1 MKKESINV
9 KGMTCSHCVKAIENE
24 LVKLPLRYFTVTKGN
39 VIAEYDE
46 TFTSSEEIRNAIN
59 DAGYEIQESI
69 ETAEIH
75 E

>member
-39 VIAEYDE
+39 VTAEFDE
-46 TFTSSEEIRNAIN
+46 LLTGHEEIKQAIV
-59 DAGYEIQESI
+59 DAGYEIEETI
-69 ETAEIH
+69 ETV
-75 E
+75 